1 MRLLRNPWR
10 ETDHFIRILAQRLGW
25 GPILVVELKGWLYI
39 SGSWSTVC
47 PLSSATDSW
56 GKAPQLF
63 ESRPLYFHSIPSF
76 LCVAELFW
84 EPDCTVQGIA
94 RHDLQTTIHIPTK
107 SISWELIKITSSQ
120 APPQTWIRNTGVE
133 GQQSTSR
140 WSWYRLGFEDHV
152 KFVMIRVTWLYKK
165 SVFSF
170 FFSFMFF
177 GGLSFFYPL
186 PFILI
191 LFFILYPLLFKK
203 KNLFP
208 YNGVPGSTVVK
219 GPPASAE
226 TDACSIPGSGRSPGG
241 GRGNP
246 LQYFCLENSMD
257 SGACW
262 ATVPGVAKRLTQLSI
277 LT

>member
-1 MRLLRNPWR
+1 MALQKERL
-10 ETDHFIRILAQRLGW
+10 F
-25 GPILVVELKGWLYI
+25 
-39 SGSWSTVC
+39 
-47 PLSSATDSW
+47 
-56 GKAPQLF
+56 F
-63 ESRPLYFHSIPSF
+63 
-76 LCVAELFW
+76 
-84 EPDCTVQGIA
+84 
-94 RHDLQTTIHIPTK
+94 
-107 SISWELIKITSSQ
+107 
-120 APPQTWIRNTGVE
+120 
-133 GQQSTSR
+133 
-140 WSWYRLGFEDHV
+140 
-152 KFVMIRVTWLYKK
+152 
-165 SVFSF
+165 F

-257 SGACW
+257 SGAWW